1 MLFDFLFVTG
11 DPFGVV
17 LVLREIDAE
26 FVFSHCVRRCVD
38 VYYNANIYVYIIYQY
53 IQYSKNRITNKTNV
67 YCSYAS
73 QGSREPSSSCAY
85 FRPFGGQ

>member
-17 LVLREIDAE
+17 LVLREIDIE
-26 FVFSHCVRRCVD
+26 LVFSHMRGCVDARMCRCAD

-53 IQYSKNRITNKTNV
+53 IQYSVLRTPYSVFKEQNYKQNNKQNE
-67 YCSYAS
+67 CLL
-73 QGSREPSSSCAY
+73 
-85 FRPFGGQ
+85 

>member
-17 LVLREIDAE
+17 LVLREIDVE
-26 FVFSHCVRRCVD
+26 FVFSHCVRGCADAWMRGCAD

-53 IQYSKNRITNKTNV
+53 TPYSVFHTPYSVLRI
-67 YCSYAS
+67 
-73 QGSREPSSSCAY
+73 
-85 FRPFGGQ
+85 